1 MFRSADLVGD
11 GIGQIRGDASLST
24 IEQTPF
30 GPRHSSTLHVSIE
43 HCLIVSWEQEIC
55 TQVIIE
61 KIYDSR
67 TILSITVNI
76 Y

>member
-43 HCLIVSWEQEIC
+43 HCLIVS
-55 TQVIIE
+55 
-61 KIYDSR
+61 
-67 TILSITVNI
+67 
-76 Y
+76 